1 MKTFCGLVAL
11 SFLTHFP
18 PPAIAAEATGEWWE
32 VTMKMEMPGMPAG
45 MAGMLGGQASKVCML
60 KGQEKDP
67 AKSKE
72 NKDCTMSDVKY
83 SGNTTS
89 FKMKC
94 TGKDPMTGDAVL
106 THTPNS
112 FNQKVNMQSK
122 DGNMTMVSNGKR
134 IGGAC
139 KGDEQINE
147 ALGGAAKSIAENCQ
161 QALDKNDYSYFIKP
175 KGTSM
180 STAKNNCSA
189 MPTAES
195 RKNCEAASDVG
206 CAKLRPQMC
215 ARLSA
220 DLKTQESYKKVY
232 KKQGIAE
239 LASECGLSLATI
251 TQQFCKDSIGKKD
264 WRFVGDFCRKEPE
277 VVALRKQHCAG
288 RDYTTVDSRYRDMCS
303 AIGFGGGGSR
313 SSGNDDEQSRDSAN
327 DAAPKGKPADQPK
340 KPDESGMDTLRKIF
354 KF

>member
-1 MKTFCGLVAL
+1 MKTFFGLVAL
-11 SFLTHFP
+11 SLLTPFTT
-18 PPAIAAEATGEWWE
+18 PALAAEATGEWWE
-32 VTMKMEMPGMPAG
+32 MTMKVEMPGMPAG
-45 MAGMLGGQASKVCML
+45 MAGMMGGQTSKLCML
-60 KGQEKDP
+60 KGQEKEP

-72 NKDCTMSDVKY
+72 NKDCTMSDLKY

-94 TGKDPMTGDAVL
+94 TGKNAMTGDAVL

-112 FNQKVNMQSK
+112 FSQKMNMQTK
-122 DGNMTMVSNGKR
+122 NGNMTMVSNGKR

-139 KGDEQINE
+139 KGDEQLNE
-147 ALGGAAKSIAENCQ
+147 ALGG
-161 QALDKNDYSYFIKP
+161 
-175 KGTSM
+175 
-180 STAKNNCSA
+180 TAKAMDEQCQKALNENNYGAFVKSKDKGMIAVKDNCKN
-189 MPTAES
+189 MPSAES
-195 RKNCEAASDVG
+195 RKNCEAAYDFG

-232 KKQGIAE
+232 NKQGSAE

-251 TQQFCKDSIGKKD
+251 TQQYCKDNVSKKD

-303 AIGFGGGGSR
+303 AIGFGGGASR
-313 SSGNDDEQSRDSAN
+313 SSGNDDMQSRDGAG
-327 DAAPKGKPADQPK
+327 DAAPKEKPANQPK
-340 KPDESGMDTLRKIF
+340 KPGETGLDALKKIF